1 MLNAFRR
8 STIPQKQLIIIIITI
23 VVVQQYYVFDDDDDD
38 DDDDEHR
45 VTNKG
50 LLGIVPYVA
59 ITFIT

>member
-8 STIPQKQLIIIIITI
+8 STIPQKQLIIIITI
-23 VVVQQYYVFDDDDDD
+23 VVVQQYYVFDDDDD

-59 ITFIT
+59 ITSIT

>member
-8 STIPQKQLIIIIITI
+8 STIPQKQLIIIITI
-23 VVVQQYYVFDDDDDD
+23 VVVQQYYVFDDDD

-59 ITFIT
+59 ITSIT